1 MTVVFPDAI
10 NAEGNVKVRWVPV
23 IATPTA
29 PSVGTEVNGASAK
42 ELTGVILGGAFQ
54 PTSEQ
59 AKGDDRRLGSKQT
72 FQTFGRITD
81 GVEDVTYVYDP
92 QAAAGA
98 AVNIAYETL
107 LKGTTGYFV
116 VRYGLD
122 VNTAF
127 AATQKVDVIPVTCGV
142 QRKSTPPADDEFAK
156 LTVVQ
161 GFAVRA
167 TVERNVAL
175 VA

>member
-23 IATPTA
+23 LANPASPSLAT
-29 PSVGTEVNGASAK
+29 EINGASAK

-72 FQTFGRITD
+72 FQVFGRITD

-98 AVNIAYETL
+98 AINIAYEALTQ
-107 LKGTTGYFV
+107 GATGYFV
-116 VRYGLD
+116 VRYGID

-127 AATQKVDVIPVTCGV
+127 AAAQKVDTIPVTCGV

-161 GFAVRA
+161 GFIVRS
-167 TVERNVAL
+167 TVNRNVAI
-175 VA
+175 AA